1 MNWSNLLNDFKTE
14 YRKIIETLLK
24 EYTQTELDN
33 LLLTLLEESY
43 SEIYTILKSQIKEP
57 LNTISRDLIEKYT
70 KLLTL
75 ANIYI
80 RESKIELGDRIRNIV
95 MEAIYN
101 IRKAA
106 GTRENYIFT
115 IRDLS

>member
-1 MNWSNLLNDFKTE
+1 MNWLDLLNDFKTE
-14 YRKIIETLLK
+14 YRKIIQTLLK
-24 EYTQTELDN
+24 EYTAAELDN
-33 LLLTLLEESY
+33 LLLLLLQESY
-43 SEIYTILKSQIKEP
+43 SEIYMILKSQIKEP
-57 LNTISRDLIEKYT
+57 LNVISRDLLEKYT

-80 RESKIELGDRIRNIV
+80 RESKIESGERIRNLV

-106 GTRENYIFT
+106 GTRENYIFM
-115 IRDLS
+115 IKDLN